1 MRTLKIIKY
10 AFSLIGIGVL
20 IGAYY
25 FYRITRLFSYI
36 SILILREMEKFEG
49 QNILDFME
57 TFPDDDVCKE
67 YLAKLKWQDGFKFSK
82 CSHIKRCLRE
92 DHGYFCYTCHNVER
106 TTAVT

>member
-57 TFPDDDVCKE
+57 TFPDDDACKA
-67 YLAKLKWQDGFKFSK
+67 YLAYLKWQDGFK
-82 CSHIKRCLRE
+82 CSICEHKKGCLRG
-92 DHGYFCYTCHNVER
+92 DIGYFCYSCYYYYSSTD
-106 TTAVT
+106 